1 MSRSVETRL
10 QRLEL
15 KRKSSALSMLS
26 DKQLDDR
33 IEVLQQLLGIADL
46 DEWQKG
52 DRADEVH

>member
-10 QRLEL
+10 QSLEL

-46 DEWQKG
+46 DEWQKEN
-52 DRADEVH
+52 RANEIH

>member
-1 MSRSVETRL
+1 MSRSIETRL
-10 QRLEL
+10 QNLEL

-46 DEWQKG
+46 DEWQKEN
-52 DRADEVH
+52 RANEIH